1 MSKSNVPEILRNDA
15 GTYER
20 KAADYAPGTDPYE
33 NFQFSAEF
41 AHRLCEGLP
50 TDDRRRATAT
60 LIGVKISRLQT
71 LGLARAA
78 NNEGILDTIGDLRV
92 YLGILEDQ
100 HRAAIE
106 REAGAAVDGLAREEE
121 VRLGLGGSSVRA
133 DLTPDTWRHHKPLSE
148 ETREEMMK
156 RFARAPVRATS
167 PQLDAGTVG

>member
-1 MSKSNVPEILRNDA
+1 MSKSNVPEILRKDA

-100 HRAAIE
+100 QRLATS
-106 REAGAAVDGLAREEE
+106 GAVPKKTVGFVPVD
-121 VRLGLGGSSVRA
+121 
-133 DLTPDTWRHHKPLSE
+133 DWRHHKPLSA
-148 ETREEMMK
+148 ETRIQMLAGLES
-156 RFARAPVRATS
+156 RFAAEATPKTEPPLEAFPS
-167 PQLDAGTVG
+167 